1 MQLSHLLRT
10 ALLISSLP
18 ARATAQVCSG
28 ECTSYD
34 LSTQTMA
41 TPIGASQ
48 STTFGASYAA
58 ANLFDGSFT
67 TMGATQI
74 TSAGA
79 NWQSVQ
85 LPAASRCAQTLHLQ
99 PRPSL
104 ILYCVRLRALQR
116 RLRCHLQPP
125 RLRQPPTLAR
135 VLRDLRRKPTL
146 DRGLRFWWYLDVLR
160 LRLLFR
166 L

>member
-10 ALLISSLP
+10 ALLIRQP
-18 ARATAQVCSG
+18 AGASDRAGLFG

-67 TMGATQI
+67 TMGARE
-74 TSAGA
+74 A
-79 NWQSVQ
+79 
-85 LPAASRCAQTLHLQ
+85 
-99 PRPSL
+99 
-104 ILYCVRLRALQR
+104 
-116 RLRCHLQPP
+116 
-125 RLRQPPTLAR
+125 
-135 VLRDLRRKPTL
+135 
-146 DRGLRFWWYLDVLR
+146 
-160 LRLLFR
+160 
-166 L
+166 

>member
-18 ARATAQVCSG
+18 ARATARVCSG

-99 PRPSL
+99 PRPLFNIIVCAFACFAAS
-104 ILYCVRLRALQR
+104 A
-116 RLRCHLQPP
+116 
-125 RLRQPPTLAR
+125 TLPSTTAA
-135 VLRDLRRKPTL
+135 TT
-146 DRGLRFWWYLDVLR
+146 
-160 LRLLFR
+160 
-166 L
+166 

>member
-41 TPIGASQ
+41 TPIGTSQ
-48 STTFGASYAA
+48 STTYSPGNYVA
-58 ANLFDGSFT
+58 ANLIDGSFT
-67 TMGATQI
+67 NVAATQV
-74 TSAGA
+74 TTAGA

-104 ILYCVRLRALQR
+104 
-116 RLRCHLQPP
+116 
-125 RLRQPPTLAR
+125 
-135 VLRDLRRKPTL
+135 
-146 DRGLRFWWYLDVLR
+146 
-160 LRLLFR
+160 
-166 L
+166 